1 MTQPATG
8 DSQQESTLT
17 MFELLKPA
25 VADVG
30 VARLGRLTFASRRV
44 METPNF
50 VPVASR
56 GVIPHLTPDNVAKH
70 TSFDAA
76 YLAIE
81 DFLEKKEPPI
91 LKLNP
96 ATPRNLQSFTSF
108 PSDRALVLGPRR
120 FPAVTTPV
128 GNGAHHLSIFT
139 STGFRNLTI
148 PEFAKTIELTQPDI
162 AIPPAD
168 LFHTST
174 TPQSKRQVRMVERT
188 EEWVEEFFHL
198 LDPQGRLKDMGV
210 SVFAPVL
217 PVEYPI
223 QWDYLR
229 FLAEDVRES
238 LSGLAVYDVNI
249 VPELVNYPSLVA
261 LPRLSFGPSKTPQDL
276 LRQISLGID
285 VCTVPFLNTASDA
298 GIALSFTFP
307 PPDTS
312 SVQPLGID
320 MWSEDH
326 TISLQP
332 LVDGCKCYT
341 CTHHHRAFIKH
352 LLNAKE
358 MLGWNLLQIHNHSV
372 LSTFFNG
379 IRETLSQGIEKFE
392 ELSKKF
398 TAAYEPEIPRG
409 TGERPRARGY
419 HFKSIAGQTK
429 INEPS
434 WQAFESDDSPHPEAI
449 AEPAA
454 SVNVPPEALF
464 GNGVAPGLEK

>member
-30 VARLGRLTFASRRV
+30 VARLGRLAFASRRV
-44 METPNF
+44 METPNYAA
-50 VPVASR
+50 VASR

-81 DFLEKKEPPI
+81 DY
-91 LKLNP
+91 
-96 ATPRNLQSFTSF
+96 
-108 PSDRALVLGPRR
+108 RALVLGPRR

-238 LSGLAVYDVNI
+238 LSGLAVYDVNL
-249 VPELVNYPSLVA
+249 VPELVNYPPLVA

-312 SVQPLGID
+312 SVQPLGVD

-341 CTHHHRAFIKH
+341 CTNHHRAFIKH

-372 LSTFFNG
+372 LSTFFKG
-379 IRETLSQGIEKFE
+379 IRETLSQGTEKFE

-398 TAAYEPEIPRG
+398 TAAYEPEVPRG

-454 SVNVPPEALF
+454 SVNVPPEALL
-464 GNGVAPGLEK
+464 GSGVAPGLEK